1 MKTGLISFREF
12 HTVNGPFMSKCNVRT
27 DTVYLCTIFFSNAYI
42 YLCIYARVFAFM
54 GFVACDLG
62 NNARAEYII
71 CYVAA
76 LLAQCCGWCS
86 AVSHQL
92 ACLKRPYWIVSYPIP
107 LKGCEV

>member
-1 MKTGLISFREF
+1 MAPSCLNVMCARILFISA
-12 HTVNGPFMSKCNVRT
+12 PF
-27 DTVYLCTIFFSNAYI
+27 FFSNAYI